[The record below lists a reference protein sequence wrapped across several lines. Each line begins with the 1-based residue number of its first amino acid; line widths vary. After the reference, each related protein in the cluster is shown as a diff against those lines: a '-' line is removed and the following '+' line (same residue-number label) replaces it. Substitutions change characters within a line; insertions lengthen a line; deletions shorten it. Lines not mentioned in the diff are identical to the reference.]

1 MSNFQEIAEELSFRI
16 KGAPNLKDNNHLS
29 ELVGILRENEWTED
43 AIGEFL
49 KNLTEKREKG
59 QTWTTKTGHAGWKPS
74 EDSARYGMKS
84 AEIAQAY
91 VAGKISD
98 DELDKQEKDDKSE
111 EEPKES
117 SKSSEN
123 SVTEIP
129 DTTDEQNEK
138 EAAKGARM
146 AEMTD
151 LISREASIEYEAG
164 SSALSKE
171 DARKYSDYLETI
183 NTPEGFQAWKDK
195 EKKRRKDL
203 EKKYGPVDNKTIDE
217 LNDNLKKDPPEGLGK
232 EGYTSLRN
240 SLMKKG
246 GPPANATK
254 GKYPD
259 DHPDYPGMHKGEV
272 RFRNVLKSYLET
284 GGVCAITGEKVPI
297 QDMQLD
303 HIVSL
308 DNGGKDEPGN
318 WMFTKANINQFK
330 GAKENPAIQAD
341 LEEVLNMTDEEWKS
355 KEAENK
361 FKNYKKKE
369 QKAFW
374 KKSFEGD
381 NPIVPTEEQLNKM
394 STAEVDA
401 FLYGYNESVSED
413 EQISRYPSQ
422 KIKIPGQD
430 EPLSYTRGG
439 VVRPV
444 KDDPDTW
451 GWEVDPDTNKP
462 VRNPETKDSY
472 EDSFKKFDSSR
483 GSGGRKRSK
492 KESIEVILEKKL
504 GTKKASDDKTNDEV
518 ERVLQEHREG
528 IEGSEEKKK
537 EKQSKSDLAKSDKFK
552 KGDTQAQIKKQVT
565 KQMKD
570 WTSKNPPPTT
580 YKVKTGEDESGNP
593 IYKDEKIPTKN
604 GKVTKKGKNT
614 RAYKEWEER
623 RDKKE
628 YSLYRQEFYD
638 RAYKKEMKEWISEIR
653 N

>member
-1 MSNFQEIAEELSFRI
+1 MKQEIC
-16 KGAPNLKDNNHLS
+16 K
-29 ELVGILRENEWTED
+29 
-43 AIGEFL
+43 
-49 KNLTEKREKG
+49 
-59 QTWTTKTGHAGWKPS
+59 
-74 EDSARYGMKS
+74 
-84 AEIAQAY
+84 
-91 VAGKISD
+91 SD
-98 DELDKQEKDDKSE
+98 D
-111 EEPKES
+111 S
-117 SKSSEN
+117 S
-123 SVTEIP
+123 
-129 DTTDEQNEK
+129 
-138 EAAKGARM
+138 
-146 AEMTD
+146 D
-151 LISREASIEYEAG
+151 LCI
-164 SSALSKE
+164 
-171 DARKYSDYLETI
+171 SDYLETI

-374 KKSFEGD
+374 KKNFESD

-401 FLYGYNESVSED
+401 FLYGYNESVSDD

-537 EKQSKSDLAKSDKFK
+537 EKKSKSDLSKSDKFK
-552 KGDTQAQIKKQVT
+552 KGDTQAQIKKEVT

-570 WTSKNPPPTT
+570 WNSENPPPTE
-580 YKVKTGEDESGNP
+580 YEVRIDNPKAGPPYEPKIPSKPNRKDYGEGRKGDKEFKQANYDWEKTKEREEKKATLIDKDGNP
-593 IYKDEKIPTKN
+593 LKTTKKEKIPTKD
-604 GKVTKKGKNT
+604 GKVTSKGKKT
-614 RAYKEWEER
+614 RAYKEWEKR
-623 RDKKE
+623 RDEKE
-628 YSLYRQEFYD
+628 
-638 RAYKKEMKEWISEIR
+638 KERIQRS
-653 N
+653 